1 MMWHKLGLDDSHS
14 RCTFSSPCAKVNRS
28 LADMMGE
35 LDNESL
41 FEECMKEARLALEEK
56 EVAIGCVFYNS
67 DSKAIVARGRNS
79 TNKTK
84 NATRHA
90 ELNCVDEVLR
100 YCIETKQNPT
110 DVWPQIDVF
119 VTCEPCIMCARL
131 LRNLRV
137 RHVYYGC
144 SNERF
149 GGCRSVLN
157 VADNE
162 EILEPKLRFT
172 HGIREQE
179 TIDLLK
185 TFYSGENLNA
195 PEGIRK
201 IKKKRQEELI
211 PSTSE

>member
-1 MMWHKLGLDDSHS
+1 MNRENLFQ
-14 RCTFSSPCAKVNRS
+14 RCIEQAK
-28 LADMMGE
+28 
-35 LDNESL
+35 
-41 FEECMKEARLALEEK
+41 LALEEK
-56 EVAIGCVFYNS
+56 EVAIGCVFYDTQS
-67 DSKAIVARGRNS
+67 AKIIAEGRNS
-79 TNKTK
+79 VNKTK

-90 ELNCVDEVLR
+90 ELNCIDDVLK
-100 YCIETKQNPT
+100 YCQENQLESS
-110 DVWPQIDVF
+110 DLWSRIDVY
-119 VTCEPCIMCARL
+119 VTCEPCIMCARV

-137 RHVYYGC
+137 HHVYYGC

-157 VADNE
+157 VANNDTIN
-162 EILEPKLRFT
+162 EPKLEFT

-201 IKKKRQEELI
+201 VKKVRL
-211 PSTSE
+211 